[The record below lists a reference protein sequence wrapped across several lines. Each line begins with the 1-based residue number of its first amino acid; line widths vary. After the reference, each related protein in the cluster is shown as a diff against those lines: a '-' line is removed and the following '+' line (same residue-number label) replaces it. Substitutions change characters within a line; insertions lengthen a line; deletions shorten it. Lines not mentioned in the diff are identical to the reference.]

1 MDCHA
6 SGEEEPTVLY
16 LFLVGKERYK
26 WAVCATFRNPILL
39 GEGGEVASEKALSSF
54 AASVHNKQVTISG
67 LHLYSTF
74 TT

>member
-1 MDCHA
+1 MGSLCYFQKSDT
-6 SGEEEPTVLY
+6 SG
-16 LFLVGKERYK
+16 
-26 WAVCATFRNPILL
+26 
-39 GEGGEVASEKALSSF
+39 GGVVSEKALSSF

>member
-6 SGEEEPTVLY
+6 SEEEEPTVLS

-26 WAVCATFRNPILL
+26 WAVCATFRTPILL
-39 GEGGEVASEKALSSF
+39 VGGERVVSEKALSSF

>member
-1 MDCHA
+1 MLDCHA
-6 SGEEEPTVLY
+6 SEEEEPTVLY

-26 WAVCATFRNPILL
+26 WAVCTTFRNLILL
-39 GEGGEVASEKALSSF
+39 GEKVVSEKAFSSF

>member
-6 SGEEEPTVLY
+6 SEEEEPTVLY

-39 GEGGEVASEKALSSF
+39 GEVASEKALSSF
-54 AASVHNKQVTISG
+54 AASVHNKQVTI
-67 LHLYSTF
+67 
-74 TT
+74 

>member
-6 SGEEEPTVLY
+6 SEEEPTVLY

-39 GEGGEVASEKALSSF
+39 GGVGGVVSEKDLSSF

-67 LHLYSTF
+67 LHLSSTF

>member
-1 MDCHA
+1 MGSLRFQKSDT
-6 SGEEEPTVLY
+6 SGRGRGV
-16 LFLVGKERYK
+16 V
-26 WAVCATFRNPILL
+26 
-39 GEGGEVASEKALSSF
+39 SEKALSSF